1 MTLSD
6 ETAIATR
13 AECLKRS
20 EVEEQILQLAY
31 AGGCKSITIKWP
43 NTYGEGYRFEL
54 EPLRGIVAAMPAVRQ
69 SIQLFNDWVSQTTND
84 DQDDTDR

>member
-31 AGGCKSITIKWP
+31 AGGCESITIKWP

-54 EPLRGIVAAMPAVRQ
+54 EPLRGIVACCTLMGSCYACSPAVNPTLQ
-69 SIQLFNDWVSQTTND
+69 
-84 DQDDTDR
+84 